1 MWLLNL
7 NSTIGTFFFF
17 FLPPSHFQLSFDIYF
32 FINFFISPLG
42 FSEVIGLD
50 FGLVSFLKYIYI
62 FCVLCESYI
71 LSHAEIVLW
80 SPNRQRL
87 IDRFKVNGWCAAVEW
102 GGVVVVVCCD
112 QPWFLSFLCAGSA
125 LALLCCRLTE
135 CLHVLHPQHST
146 HSPHVWHPWN
156 NNSLSGS
163 PFPFQALLVI
173 PGSFDQDLSLIM

>member
-1 MWLLNL
+1 MCFPHDWLKDGRVRNCLSAHQQDSVEKRTGCSMWLLNL

-71 LSHAEIVLW
+71 LSHAEIVL
-80 SPNRQRL
+80 
-87 IDRFKVNGWCAAVEW
+87 
-102 GGVVVVVCCD
+102 
-112 QPWFLSFLCAGSA
+112 
-125 LALLCCRLTE
+125 
-135 CLHVLHPQHST
+135 
-146 HSPHVWHPWN
+146 
-156 NNSLSGS
+156 
-163 PFPFQALLVI
+163 
-173 PGSFDQDLSLIM
+173 